1 MAGLATAAERAP
13 VEDPAG
19 AVPTAAEVSAAAVV
33 RMQAAAQVEAGV
45 LVVEAPPTAV
55 GAEDRVQAVPVEAV
69 QEEAAAT
76 AKNTLARLFV
86 HPLANL
92 H

>member
-1 MAGLATAAERAP
+1 
-13 VEDPAG
+13 
-19 AVPTAAEVSAAAVV
+19 
-33 RMQAAAQVEAGV
+33 
-45 LVVEAPPTAV
+45 V